1 MPSGYRRPPTDA
13 RPEFEMIGLKQ
24 ELRMPRQIGYVVGSL
39 RKESLNRKLANALI
53 KLAPPD
59 FNFKELRIGD
69 LPLYNQDDDKSQAPE
84 VQRLK
89 SELRAVDAVM
99 FVTPEY
105 NRSIPGV
112 LKNAI
117 DHASRPHGQSAWAGK
132 PAGIVGISIGSIGTA
147 VAQAHLRSIL
157 AYLDMPTFGQP
168 EAYLHNKEGFFDESG
183 GFANP
188 ETRKFLHGWMDK
200 YATWVKKLTG

>member
-1 MPSGYRRPPTDA
+1 
-13 RPEFEMIGLKQ
+13 
-24 ELRMPRQIGYVVGSL
+24 MPRQIGYIVGSL
-39 RKESLNRKLANALI
+39 RKDSHNRKLANALI

-69 LPLYNQDDDKSQAPE
+69 LPLYNQDDDRAQAPE

-105 NRSIPGV
+105 NRSVPGV
-112 LKNAI
+112 LKNAL

-132 PAGIVGISIGSIGTA
+132 PAGIIGMSIGAIGTA
-147 VAQAHLRSIL
+147 VAQAHLRTIL
-157 AYLDMPTFGQP
+157 AYLDMPTLGQP
-168 EAYLHNKEGFFDESG
+168 EAYLHNKEGFFDEAG
-183 GFANP
+183 NIANAD
-188 ETRKFLHGWMDK
+188 TKKFVHGWMDK
-200 YATWVKKLTG
+200 YVAWVKRVTAA

>member
-1 MPSGYRRPPTDA
+1 MS
-13 RPEFEMIGLKQ
+13 K
-24 ELRMPRQIGYVVGSL
+24 QIGYVIGSL
-39 RKESLNRKLANALI
+39 RKDSWNRKLANALI

-69 LPLYNQDDDKSQAPE
+69 LPLYDQDDDRSQAPE

-112 LKNAI
+112 LKNAL
-117 DHASRPHGQSAWAGK
+117 DHASRPYGHSAWTGK
-132 PAGIVGISIGSIGTA
+132 PAGVIGASPGAISTA
-147 VAQAHLRSIL
+147 VAQLHLRTIL
-157 AYLDMPTFGQP
+157 AYLDMPTLGQP
-168 EAYLHNKEGFFDESG
+168 EAYIQVRDGFFDEAG
-183 GFANP
+183 NIANP
-188 ETRKFLHGWMDK
+188 ESRKFLHGWMDK
-200 YATWVKKLTG
+200 YVAWVKRLTG

>member
-1 MPSGYRRPPTDA
+1 M
-13 RPEFEMIGLKQ
+13 LK
-24 ELRMPRQIGYVVGSL
+24 QIGYVIGSL
-39 RKESLNRKLANALI
+39 RKESYNRKLANALI
-53 KLAPPD
+53 RLGPPD

-69 LPLYNQDDDKSQAPE
+69 LPLYDQDDDRSQAPE

-117 DHASRPHGQSAWAGK
+117 DHASRPYGHNAWAGK
-132 PAGIVGISIGSIGTA
+132 PAGVIGASIGPISTA
-147 VAQAHLRSIL
+147 VAAL
-157 AYLDMPTFGQP
+157 AIPGIPWCSASQ
-168 EAYLHNKEGFFDESG
+168 
-183 GFANP
+183 
-188 ETRKFLHGWMDK
+188 
-200 YATWVKKLTG
+200 